1 MVYKD
6 TTESEM
12 QEKKTKSSSVTCV
25 GAFRIALTQIAH

>member
-6 TTESEM
+6 TISESEM

-25 GAFRIALTQIAH
+25 GAFRIALT